1 MELALETLTR
11 KLKESGMDQKEIDHL
26 LARFLEEEA
35 FDYVN
40 YINGCLSDIDL
51 EEIAAGLI
59 C

>member
-1 MELALETLTR
+1 MELALETITR
-11 KLKESGMDQKEIDHL
+11 KLKETGMDQTEIDHL

-35 FDYVN
+35 FDYID

-51 EEIAAGLI
+51 EEIAGGLI

>member
-11 KLKESGMDQKEIDHL
+11 KPKESGMDQTEIDHL

-35 FDYVN
+35 FDYVD
-40 YINGCLSDIDL
+40 YMNGCLSDMDL
-51 EEIAAGLI
+51 EKIAGGLI